1 MRNIRLDELMRF
13 RVSPAF
19 KASVEAEANRRGAT
33 VSELV
38 RQALSDLLDRRVKQ
52 EA

>member
-1 MRNIRLDELMRF
+1 MRDVRLEELMRF

-38 RQALSDLLDRRVKQ
+38 RQALNDLLDKRVKQ
-52 EA
+52 VA